1 VENKYQNFVIKKIQM
16 NLNSINP
23 PLSNVQSELL
33 KLFSNNIPE
42 KDLLE
47 LKTLIAKFLLEKA
60 QDKADSVWD
69 EKGYTDEKL
78 LQILDEE

>member
-1 VENKYQNFVIKKIQM
+1 
-16 NLNSINP
+16 
-23 PLSNVQSELL
+23 
-33 KLFSNNIPE
+33 LFSNNIPE